1 MNFISK
7 VKYFFLKDLR
17 IFLSYKGSIFNQL
30 LVMLFAVYILLK
42 FSDVYNVSASSIIES
57 YEIDLFSFLMVGL
70 IFTDT
75 ALRIIISLPAFIR
88 SHQTIGILEELFH
101 ISKYS
106 ELKMLFLNSTY
117 TIFLCFLRSSV
128 FFIIYLIFSDSV
140 LNIDKILLIIL
151 IYLLQVICVCGIGLI
166 CASYTLLFK
175 QNNIVQTFFILGF
188 TFFSDAF
195 IPLNV
200 FEGFLQSLAQLL
212 PSTHS
217 LSIVRNVISEGM
229 YQGIFAE
236 LGNLFLITLIFVS
249 LGCILF
255 KTSIK
260 LTKKYGNMSFF

>member
-1 MNFISK
+1 MNFASK

-30 LVMLFAVYILLK
+30 LVMLFTVYILVK
-42 FSDVYNVSASSIIES
+42 FTEVFSISALELLES

-75 ALRIIISLPAFIR
+75 SLRIIISLPAFIR

-117 TIFLCFLRSSV
+117 TIFLCFLRS
-128 FFIIYLIFSDSV
+128 LIFFVLYLAFSDTI
-140 LNIDKILLIIL
+140 LHIDKILFLVL
-151 IYLLQVICVCGIGLI
+151 IYLIHVICIYGIGLI

-175 QNNIVQTFFILGF
+175 QNNIVQTFFILGI

-195 IPLNV
+195 IPLSV
-200 FEGFLQSLAQLL
+200 FERFLQTLSQIL

-217 LSIVRNVISEGM
+217 LSIVRNVISEAPN
-229 YQGIFAE
+229 QEIFAE
-236 LGNLFLITLIFVS
+236 LGNLFLITFIFVS
-249 LGCILF
+249 LGCFLF

>member
-42 FSDVYNVSASSIIES
+42 FTEVFNVSASIIIER

-75 ALRIIISLPAFIR
+75 SLRIIISLPAFIR

-117 TIFLCFLRSSV
+117 TIFLCFLRSFI
-128 FFIIYLIFSDSV
+128 FFALYLTLSDSD
-140 LNIDKILLIIL
+140 LHLDKVLIIVF
-151 IYLLQVICVCGIGLI
+151 IYLLHVICIFGIGLI

-175 QNNIVQTFFILGF
+175 QNNIVQTFFILGI

-195 IPLNV
+195 IPLSV
-200 FEGFLQSLAQLL
+200 FEGFLQTLSQII

-217 LSIVRNVISEGM
+217 LSVVRHVISEESN
-229 YQGIFAE
+229 QGIFAE
-236 LGNLFLITLIFVS
+236 LGNLFLLTFVFIF
-249 LGCILF
+249 LGCYLF
-255 KTSIK
+255 KISIK

>member
-1 MNFISK
+1 MNFVSK
-7 VKYFFLKDLR
+7 LKYFFLKDLR

-30 LVMLFAVYILLK
+30 LVMFFAVYILLK
-42 FSDVYNVSASSIIES
+42 FTEVFGMSALTILES

-75 ALRIIISLPAFIR
+75 SLRIIISLPAFIR

-117 TIFLCFLRSSV
+117 TIFLCFFRSFI
-128 FFIIYLIFSDSV
+128 FFVLYLALSDSV
-140 LNIDKILLIIL
+140 LHIDKILIIVL
-151 IYLLQVICVCGIGLI
+151 IYLLHVICVWGIGLI

-175 QNNIVQTFFILGF
+175 QNNIVQTFFILGI

-195 IPLNV
+195 IPLSV
-200 FEGFLQSLAQLL
+200 FESFLQTLSQML
-212 PSTHS
+212 PSTYS
-217 LSIVRNVISEGM
+217 LNIVRNILADALNQE
-229 YQGIFAE
+229 IFAE
-236 LGNLFLITLIFVS
+236 VGSLFLITFIFVS
-249 LGCILF
+249 LGCFLF

>member
-7 VKYFFLKDLR
+7 VKQFFLKDLR
-17 IFLSYKGSIFNQL
+17 ICLSYEGSIFNQL
-30 LVMLFAVYILLK
+30 LITLFVVYILLK
-42 FSDVYNVSASSIIES
+42 FSDVYNVSASKIIES

-75 ALRIIISLPAFIR
+75 SLRIIISLPAFIR

-117 TIFLCFLRSSV
+117 TIFLCFIRSSV

-175 QNNIVQTFFILGF
+175 QNNIVQTFFILGI

-195 IPLNV
+195 IPLDV
-200 FEGFLQSLAQLL
+200 FEEFLQTLSQIL

-217 LSIVRNVISEGM
+217 LSIVRNVISG
-229 YQGIFAE
+229 GIFQETFYE
-236 LGNLFLITLIFVS
+236 LGNLFFITFIFVV
-249 LGCILF
+249 LGCFLF